1 MVIRKNHNEEHNG
14 NLETVATLDE
24 AGQAIEAAGLGRYTH
39 NKQGPCEWW
48 TFWLGGGKR
57 LNVTYA
63 YTPVATSWGHIYQR
77 EQGTFRCELSWT
89 ESYGFYPSLEQAATV
104 ERGEALT
111 LEQALSVLEQSLAD
125 ELGVAA

>member
-1 MVIRKNHNEEHNG
+1 MFARGKKNHGNKG
-14 NLETVATLDE
+14 NLETLAVLEE
-24 AGQAIEAAGLGRYTH
+24 AGKALEAAGLECYTRS
-39 NKQGPCEWW
+39 KQGAREQWVYNLSGRRVSVSY
-48 TFWLGGGKR
+48 F
-57 LNVTYA
+57 
-63 YTPVATSWGHIYQR
+63 YTPILVSWGHLYER
-77 EQGTFRCELSWT
+77 KQGTFRCELSWT